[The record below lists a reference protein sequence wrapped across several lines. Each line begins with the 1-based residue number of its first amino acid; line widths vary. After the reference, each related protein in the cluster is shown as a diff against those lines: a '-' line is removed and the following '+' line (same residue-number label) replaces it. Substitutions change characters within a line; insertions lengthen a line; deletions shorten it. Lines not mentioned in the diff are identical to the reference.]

1 MIATKEK
8 QTAYQIHTT
17 TDYSMF
23 RNIDGNRKKNLQ
35 HINRLEQSIKERYLF
50 TVITVNE
57 KYEIIDGQHRF
68 EVLSKLGLP
77 INYVVCDGYGL
88 AEVHRMNTNSKNW
101 TADDYMNA
109 YVDLGYEEYVAYK
122 QFKDKYKLSHSVARA
137 LLGHW
142 SGGNTSSF
150 FNSGNFK
157 AKSYEKAIQDI
168 ERIRLIKPYYDG
180 INRRSFINAMINLF
194 RRKNFNFNQFLAKIK
209 LQPTALVDCPSTT
222 AYVALIEDIYN
233 YRRKN
238 KVNLRY

>member
-101 TADDYMNA
+101 SADDYMNA
-109 YVDLGYEEYVAYK
+109 YVDLGYKEYIAYK
-122 QFKDKYKLSHSVARA
+122 QFKTKYSITHSVARA
-137 LLGHW
+137 LLGHRN
-142 SGGNTSSF
+142 GDNIANV

-157 AKSYEKAIQDI
+157 AKSYEIAVQDI
-168 ERIRLIKPYYDG
+168 KRIRLIKPYYSG
-180 INRRSFINAMINLF
+180 INRRSFIYAMITLF
-194 RRKNFNFNQFLAKIK
+194 RRKNFDFKQFLSKVKI
-209 LQPTALVDCPSTT
+209 QPTALVDCPSTT
-222 AYVALIEDIYN
+222 AYVALIEKIYN

>member
-101 TADDYMNA
+101 SADDYMNA
-109 YVDLGYEEYVAYK
+109 YVDLGYSEYVRYK
-122 QFKDKYKLSHSVARA
+122 QFKNKYKLSHSETRV
-137 LLGHW
+137 LL
-142 SGGNTSSF
+142 SGATDSNS
-150 FNSGNFK
+150 FNSGKFSIK
-157 AKSYEKAIQDI
+157 HYERAVQDI
-168 ERIRLIKPYYDG
+168 ERIQLIKPYYDG
-180 INRRSFINAMINLF
+180 INRRSFIYAMVTLF
-194 RRKNFNFNQFLAKIK
+194 RRKNFDFKQFLAKTK

-222 AYVALIEDIYN
+222 AYISLIENIYN